1 MPPPGLP
8 APWRNRWKAPFR
20 WLYQAQRR
28 RLRLPL
34 GGLLLCG
41 GVWLLTLVPARQPLE
56 GTLEAT
62 SISFSFPAAVQ
73 KDGVPLLGQA
83 LRSLSLVSLSG
94 GEPLQV
100 TISGRTLELADGDSL
115 TLEAPQQKGGPG
127 PVLYLG
133 LRVPGGAQVRHLQA
147 SGSGER
153 ELQLDVLPPAV
164 DASGASVSLE
174 ITPDPGRPLQA
185 RLSAPD
191 GPAPAVPTAQFSALV
206 RGPVQLRLTPSDP
219 GKAIVFEPA
228 LPMRN
233 LSLDVE
239 QRSLF
244 DGSPLLRSSLRGG
257 ELHLGQREPLKLR
270 PDQFLTIQPPGVNE
284 LADLQLA
291 PKGNSF
297 SLAVVGESTALS
309 AGLSRRHPSTVVQ
322 GTVLSHYLSPEQITG
337 FYGVL
342 AGMASTLLLV
352 LFNVD

>member
-1 MPPPGLP
+1 MTPPGLP
-8 APWRNRWKAPFR
+8 APWRSRWKAPFR
-20 WLYQAQRR
+20 WLYLTKRHR
-28 RLRLPL
+28 IRLPL
-34 GGLLLCG
+34 GGLLFCG
-41 GVWLLTLVPARQPLE
+41 GVWLVTLVPARQPLE

-62 SISFSFPAAVQ
+62 SISFSLPAAVQ
-73 KDGVPLLGQA
+73 KDGAPLLGQA

-100 TISGRTLELADGDSL
+100 TIGGRTLELADGDSL
-115 TLEAPQQKGGPG
+115 TLEAALQEGGPG

-133 LRVPGGAQVRHLQA
+133 LRAPGGAQVRHLQA

-153 ELQLDVLPPAV
+153 ELRLDVLPPGG
-164 DASGASVSLE
+164 DARRASVSLE
-174 ITPDPGRPLQA
+174 ITPDRPLQA
-185 RLSAPD
+185 RLSTPD
-191 GPAPAVPTAQFSALV
+191 GPAPAVPTALFSTHIK
-206 RGPVQLRLTPSDP
+206 GPVQLRLIPSDP

-228 LPMRN
+228 LPVRN
-233 LSLDVE
+233 LSLNVE
-239 QRSLF
+239 NRSLF
-244 DGSPLLRSSLRGG
+244 DGSPLLRSSLRAG

-284 LADLQLA
+284 LADLQLP
-291 PKGNSF
+291 PKGSSF
-297 SLAVVGESTALS
+297 SLAVVGESTGLS

-322 GTVLSHYLSPEQITG
+322 GTVLSHYLNPEQITG